1 MNVAIVDY
9 GMGNIG
15 SVSRAIEECGASV
28 TVSADPEVLLAASH
42 VILPGVGAFP
52 DGMEHLKVNGTDQV
66 LHEIAKKGTPVL
78 GICLGMQLLADSSEE
93 VRKTQGLGLVPGD
106 VERMSSHDGTLR
118 VPHVGWNEVNIV
130 TECPLFKDIP
140 DASDFYFVHSYHYRT
155 RLREHVVAE
164 TPYGD
169 NFTSVVARENVFGV
183 QFHPEKSAGF
193 GLRML
198 KNFISL

>member
-1 MNVAIVDY
+1 MNVVIVDY

-15 SVSRAIEECGASV
+15 SVSRALEECGASV
-28 TVSADPEVLLAASH
+28 AVSAEPEILLAADH

-52 DGMEHLKVNGTDQV
+52 DGMEHLRVNNTDQV
-66 LHEIAKKGTPVL
+66 LREIANKGTPVL

-93 VRKTQGLGLVPGD
+93 VRKTDGLGLVSGD
-106 VERMSSHDGTLR
+106 VVKISSPDGALR
-118 VPHVGWNEVNIV
+118 IPHVGWNEVNIV
-130 TECPLFKDIP
+130 TGCPLFEDIP
-140 DASDFYFVHSYHYRT
+140 DASDFYFVHSYHFRT
-155 RLREHVVAE
+155 RQREYVVAE

-169 NFTSVVARENVFGV
+169 DLTSVVARENVFGV